1 MGMFDDIHVPKSY
14 LRSLLTKK
22 QEKVIEG
29 NSYQTKCLDNT
40 LFQYK
45 VYKQKLFLKSGL
57 LKGKTK
63 WVRHE
68 HTGDIIFY
76 NSFED
81 KDGNSYWVE
90 FKFFFINGV
99 LDTKE
104 LVKFTLESTLKERQE
119 AKKKFKERLEKIK
132 VFESSFKFKI
142 FKGLENLFLELC
154 SWAQYHTSIHE
165 KNEKVRLKKISPFR
179 FVIIK
184 ILLPIVVIFTLL
196 KATLLISVNPLN
208 VFVIAPVLIFII
220 FLLLKYGVLDKDV

>member
-22 QEKVIEG
+22 QEKVIKE

-196 KATLLISVNPLN
+196 KSTLLISVNPLN

>member
-1 MGMFDDIHVPKSY
+1 
-14 LRSLLTKK
+14 LTRK
-22 QEKVIEG
+22 QERVIEG

-45 VYKQKLFLKSGL
+45 IYKQKLFLKSGL

-68 HTGDIIFY
+68 YTGDIIFY

-99 LDTKE
+99 LDAKE

-119 AKKKFKERLEKIK
+119 AKEKLQKRLKKVK

-154 SWAQYHTSIHE
+154 SWAQYHTSMDE
-165 KNEKVRLKKISPFR
+165 KNEKEQVKQINPFR
-179 FVIIK
+179 FVIVK
-184 ILLPIVVIFTLL
+184 ILSPIIITFALL
-196 KATLLISVNPLN
+196 KVTLLISANLLS
-208 VFVIAPVLIFII
+208 VFIIAPVLIFII
-220 FLLLKYGVLDKDV
+220 FLILKYGRLDKDV

>member
-22 QEKVIEG
+22 QERLIDG
-29 NSYQTKCLDNT
+29 SSYQTKCLDNS

-45 VYKQKLFLKSGL
+45 LYKQKLFLKSGL

-90 FKFFFINGV
+90 FKFFFVNGV

-119 AKKKFKERLEKIK
+119 AKEKFQKRLEKVK
-132 VFESSFKFKI
+132 AFESSFKFKI

-154 SWAQYHTSIHE
+154 SWAQYHTSMDE
-165 KNEKVRLKKISPFR
+165 KNEKEQVKQINPFR
-179 FVIIK
+179 FVIVK
-184 ILLPIVVIFTLL
+184 ILSPIIITFALL
-196 KATLLISVNPLN
+196 KVTLLISANPLSM
-208 VFVIAPVLIFII
+208 FIIAPVLIFII
-220 FLLLKYGVLDKDV
+220 FLFLKYGRLDKDV